1 MNLLRPFVCAALCG
15 VAAFAQAQ
23 SSTQLTVEAVK
34 VEPGKI
40 RAWVYGQ
47 GTARSVVREFLTFE
61 SAGKVVWMR
70 KNPDGTD
77 LKEGDFVKG
86 PAAEGESGEL
96 LARQDTRQA
105 DAELATAEAAIVE
118 TEQQL
123 ASANADKQRADAQLR
138 TAQLDF
144 DRKSALRK
152 RQAVSQADLDKA
164 AAVADEAS
172 AAVEA
177 ARAKILAARASIAAA
192 QARAEQA
199 RIALENLHLYAPIDG
214 VVGSI
219 NISRGQYWS
228 PNFLNTSSE
237 DAVLQTVPILVIAP
251 DEFEVT
257 VALPSFDGNTV
268 ERGQKAFLVTTEAAA
283 NAALGGCETCD
294 VASSAVPAS
303 VYAVSPTVSPDGRSI
318 TVKLRTEPG
327 TTALKDG
334 MYVSAWIIVQE
345 KDNALRLPRNAL
357 MFRGNDVF
365 AFVIKSGSTVERRKL
380 QLGIRSIDGVEVLS
394 GISAGEQVVT
404 RGRDRLSTGASVKVV
419 APAK

>member
-1 MNLLRPFVCAALCG
+1 M
-15 VAAFAQAQ
+15 
-23 SSTQLTVEAVK
+23 
-34 VEPGKI
+34 
-40 RAWVYGQ
+40 
-47 GTARSVVREFLTFE
+47 
-61 SAGKVVWMR
+61 
-70 KNPDGTD
+70 
-77 LKEGDFVKG
+77 
-86 PAAEGESGEL
+86 
-96 LARQDTRQA
+96 
-105 DAELATAEAAIVE
+105 
-118 TEQQL
+118 
-123 ASANADKQRADAQLR
+123 
-138 TAQLDF
+138 
-144 DRKSALRK
+144 
-152 RQAVSQADLDKA
+152 
-164 AAVADEAS
+164 
-172 AAVEA
+172 
-177 ARAKILAARASIAAA
+177 
-192 QARAEQA
+192 
-199 RIALENLHLYAPIDG
+199 YAPIDG

-365 AFVIKSGSTVERRKL
+365 AFVVKSGSTVERRKL
-380 QLGIRSIDGVEVLS
+380 QLGIRSVDGVEVRS